1 MIKYHN
7 KSEKYIITGGSG
19 FIGTNLIKFLL
30 SRKKNIKIISLDKIS
45 YASNNYL
52 LKKKQ
57 NNIVTKKIN
66 IKDRVKLDRLINSF
80 KPNKIIHLAAESHV
94 DRSIENPFGF
104 INENITATLNILTCT
119 LNYYKKIKKK
129 NNFNFF
135 YIGTDEIYGDLK
147 IKSKKRFSA
156 NSKINPG
163 NPYSASKASCYHIVK
178 SFEKTYGLPS
188 TYINFCN
195 NFGEFQFPEKLIPK
209 TILSILN
216 NKPIHIYGN
225 GLQIRNW
232 IYVKDTVSKISKILH
247 YKKKKSVFNVSSNF
261 ELNNISIVKMIHK
274 ILLNIKKKENVKN
287 LKIKFV
293 KDRPGHDLRYS
304 LVDNTFEKKTIYT
317 QKIFYEKLTK
327 VVEWY
332 LKKNNLK
339 YFNNTKNFHIRRGLK

>member
-7 KSEKYIITGGSG
+7 KVEKYIITGGSG
-19 FIGTNLIKFLL
+19 FIGTNLIKALINK
-30 SRKKNIKIISLDKIS
+30 KKNIQIINLDKIS

-52 LKKKQ
+52 LKEKH

-66 IKDRVKLDRLINSF
+66 IQDKIKVDRLINSF
-80 KPNKIIHLAAESHV
+80 KPDKIIHFAAESHV

-104 INENITATLNILTCT
+104 INENITATLNLLTCA
-119 LNYYKKIKKK
+119 LSYYKKKKKK
-129 NNFNFF
+129 NFKFF
-135 YIGTDEIYGDLK
+135 FIGTDEIYGDLK
-147 IKSKKRFSA
+147 LKSKKRFSE

-188 TYINFCN
+188 TCINFCN

-232 IYVKDTVSKISKILH
+232 IYVEDTINKILKIIN
-247 YKKKKSVFNVSSNF
+247 YKKNKLVFNVSSNF
-261 ELNNISIVKMIHK
+261 ELTNVGIVKMIYQ
-274 ILLNIKKKENVKN
+274 ILLNIKKKENVRN
-287 LKIKFV
+287 LKIRFV

-317 QKIFYEKLTK
+317 KKIFFEKLTK
-327 VVEWY
+327 VVRWY
-332 LKKNNLK
+332 LEKNNLK
-339 YFNNTKNFHIRRGLK
+339 YFNNTKNFYVRRGLK

>member
-1 MIKYHN
+1 MIKYQN
-7 KSEKYIITGGSG
+7 KVEKYLITGGSG
-19 FIGTNLIKFLL
+19 FIGTNLIKALL
-30 SRKKNIKIISLDKIS
+30 NKKKNIQIINLDKIS

-52 LKKKQ
+52 LKEKQ

-66 IKDRVKLDRLINSF
+66 IQDRIKVDRLVNSF
-80 KPNKIIHLAAESHV
+80 KPDKIIHLAAESHV

-104 INENITATLNILTCT
+104 INENITATLNLLTCA
-119 LNYYKKIKKK
+119 LNYYKKKKKK
-129 NNFNFF
+129 NLRFF
-135 YIGTDEIYGDLK
+135 FIGTDEIYGDLK
-147 IKSKKRFSA
+147 LKSKKRFSE

-232 IYVKDTVSKISKILH
+232 IYVEDTVNKILKILN
-247 YKKKKSVFNVSSNF
+247 YKKNKSVFNVSSNF
-261 ELNNISIVKMIHK
+261 ELNNVGIVQMIYQ
-274 ILLNIKKKENVKN
+274 ILLNIKKKENIRN
-287 LKIKFV
+287 LKIRFV

-304 LVDNTFEKKTIYT
+304 LADNTFEKKTIYT
-317 QKIFYEKLTK
+317 KKIFFEKLTK
-327 VVEWY
+327 VVKWY
-332 LKKNNLK
+332 LEKNNLK
-339 YFNNTKNFHIRRGLK
+339 YFNNTKNFYVRRGLK

>member
-1 MIKYHN
+1 MIKYQN
-7 KSEKYIITGGSG
+7 KVEKYLITGGSG
-19 FIGTNLIKFLL
+19 FIGTNLIKALL
-30 SRKKNIKIISLDKIS
+30 NKKKNIQIINLDKIS

-52 LKKKQ
+52 LKEKQ

-66 IKDRVKLDRLINSF
+66 IQDRIKVDRLVNSF
-80 KPNKIIHLAAESHV
+80 KPDKIIHLAAESHV

-104 INENITATLNILTCT
+104 INENITATLNLLTCT
-119 LNYYKKIKKK
+119 LNYYKKKKKK
-129 NNFNFF
+129 NLRFF
-135 YIGTDEIYGDLK
+135 FIGTDEIYGDLK
-147 IKSKKRFSA
+147 LKSKKRFSE

-232 IYVKDTVSKISKILH
+232 IYVEDTVNKILKILN
-247 YKKKKSVFNVSSNF
+247 YKKNK
-261 ELNNISIVKMIHK
+261 
-274 ILLNIKKKENVKN
+274 
-287 LKIKFV
+287 
-293 KDRPGHDLRYS
+293 
-304 LVDNTFEKKTIYT
+304 
-317 QKIFYEKLTK
+317 
-327 VVEWY
+327 
-332 LKKNNLK
+332 
-339 YFNNTKNFHIRRGLK
+339 